1 MFSKKK
7 LKQIQVT
14 LATKIQLWLSSIYFK
29 NRNTTISVYDVLKEF
44 IKKFKEDDLFE
55 RAYSIAFNFTLA
67 IFPTTIFLFT
77 VIPYIPIPALDTKII
92 AFLQAVMP
100 QDAYSVIYDTI
111 QDIVN
116 QPRKG
121 LLSFGFF
128 SALYL
133 STSGM
138 MSITKALN
146 HSCGVFACKKR
157 GYIKQRLIAALLTF
171 LLAFLSFFSILL
183 LTIGTQAL
191 NYLIANQFITSNF
204 YINLIVFLKF
214 SIIFLAFFM
223 AIAVVYYLAPT
234 TIKRFLFISFGAFI
248 ATLLNIA
255 ASFGFSSYVN
265 HFTDY
270 NRLYGSIGVIIV
282 LMTWL
287 FILAFILL
295 VGFELNVSL
304 YKLSHH
310 TEKTKAAIA

>member
-128 SALYL
+128 F
-133 STSGM
+133 
-138 MSITKALN
+138 
-146 HSCGVFACKKR
+146 CPVFVH
-157 GYIKQRLIAALLTF
+157 QRHDVNYQSPQPF
-171 LLAFLSFFSILL
+171 LWCIC
-183 LTIGTQAL
+183 
-191 NYLIANQFITSNF
+191 
-204 YINLIVFLKF
+204 
-214 SIIFLAFFM
+214 M
-223 AIAVVYYLAPT
+223 
-234 TIKRFLFISFGAFI
+234 
-248 ATLLNIA
+248 
-255 ASFGFSSYVN
+255 
-265 HFTDY
+265 
-270 NRLYGSIGVIIV
+270 
-282 LMTWL
+282 
-287 FILAFILL
+287 
-295 VGFELNVSL
+295 
-304 YKLSHH
+304 
-310 TEKTKAAIA
+310 